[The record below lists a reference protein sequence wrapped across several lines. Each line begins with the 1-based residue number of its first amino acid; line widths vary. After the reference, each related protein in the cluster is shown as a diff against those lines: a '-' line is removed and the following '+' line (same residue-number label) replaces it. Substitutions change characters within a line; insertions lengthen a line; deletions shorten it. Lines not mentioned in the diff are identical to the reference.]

1 MKKGPAKKDVTKKI
15 LRVLQDNP
23 KGIWIRKLAR
33 QIKEPLATVYKY
45 VKRQD
50 FAGQYIIAE
59 KFPKELGGHT
69 MLKLNYRK
77 AAEVYRMLR
86 E

>member
-33 QIKEPLATVYKY
+33 QIGEPLATVYKY
-45 VKRQD
+45 VKRPD
-50 FAGQYIIAE
+50 FAGQYVVME
-59 KFPKELGGHT
+59 KFSKELGGHL
-69 MLKLNYRK
+69 MLKINYRK
-77 AAEVYRMLR
+77 SAEVYKLLR